1 MSLITPVTSRSEPLD
16 VGAAS
21 AQFATLNAMA
31 AGQWFRFFSNVACWI
46 AQGADPTA
54 AANTAG
60 SMPVA
65 AGEAVLINGA
75 LGAKLA
81 VIQDTGGG
89 KAVLTP
95 VQVI

>member
-1 MSLITPVTSRSEPLD
+1 MPLSTPVTYLSDIID
-16 VGAAS
+16 VGDTS
-21 AQFATLNAMA
+21 AQFATFNAMA
-31 AGQWFRFFSNVACWI
+31 AGQWFRFFATVACWI
-46 AQGADPTA
+46 KQGANPTA
-54 AANTAG
+54 AANTAA

-81 VIQDTGGG
+81 VIRDGANG